1 MMLIYLPLPST
12 EKGFSCGFC
21 PTNSP
26 RPTSISCTTIDCTF
40 INKNEPVRFI
50 CSNPGKEHGSF
61 LNASFES
68 YTRKLK
74 LTVSDIP
81 SQITNFIPSS
91 CYIHLL
97 LKFSR
102 LLSLLQILH
111 AFPLV
116 PCAAHPGKHRVY
128 YLLISREAVK

>member
-12 EKGFSCGFC
+12 VKGFSCGFC

-26 RPTSISCTTIDCTF
+26 RLTSISCTTIDCTF
-40 INKNEPVRFI
+40 INKNELVRFI

-61 LNASFES
+61 LDALFES

-81 SQITNFIPSS
+81 SRFTNFIPSS
-91 CYIHLL
+91 CYIHLS